1 MANLKRNM
9 IELVKNVEEVLKG
22 GEVETERFWTPPFI
36 PFAQVREALQ
46 LASEMEKA
54 EKSEEEGTG
63 LVDVVD
69 KLADFIV
76 KVYGNQFTK
85 DDIYNRLHGPGA
97 LQILQENI
105 LFIAQGVESSNTKK
119 FLAEKKN

>member
-9 IELVKNVEEVLKG
+9 IELVKNVDEVLKG
-22 GEVETERFWTPPFI
+22 GEIEIERFWTPPFI

-46 LASEMEKA
+46 LAGEIENA
-54 EKSEEEGTG
+54 EKDGVSQVV
-63 LVDVVD
+63 LMVD

-85 DDIYNRLHGPGA
+85 EDIYERLHGPGA
-97 LQILQENI
+97 MQTLQENI
-105 LFIAQGVESSNTKK
+105 FFIAQGVESSDTKK
-119 FLAEKKN
+119 FLAAKKN

>member
-46 LASEMEKA
+46 LTAEMANA
-54 EKSEEEGTG
+54 EKNISILGET
-63 LVDVVD
+63 VD
-69 KLADFIV
+69 KMADFLV

-85 DDIYNRLHGPGA
+85 DDIYERLHGPGA
-97 LQILQENI
+97 METLQENI
-105 LFIAQGVESSNTKK
+105 MFIAQGVESSSTKK
-119 FLAEKKN
+119 FLAAKKN

>member
-46 LASEMEKA
+46 LASEIEQA
-54 EKSEEEGTG
+54 EKDGVSQVTVM
-63 LVDVVD
+63 VDR
-69 KLADFIV
+69 LTDFIV

-85 DDIYNRLHGPGA
+85 DDVYERLHGPGA
-97 LQILQENI
+97 MQTLQENI
-105 LFIAQGVESSNTKK
+105 FFIANGVQSSETKK
-119 FLAEKKN
+119 FLAEKKS